1 MERGVGKRRRG
12 VEAADVLESA
22 GRVLPGVAKCSRSV
36 SEEGRGFKAVDV
48 VATIVA
54 STQTAS

>member
-22 GRVLPGVAKCSRSV
+22 GRVLPGVAKCSGSV
-36 SEEGRGFKAVDV
+36 SEKGRGFKAVDL

-54 STQTAS
+54 NTQTAS